1 MKTKRILSLLLV
13 FLMVFTMIPGSAF
26 AEAAAEDAAAP
37 QSITIDVVNTKR
49 CIGDDRSI
57 LVSEPGDTFQF
68 KAYDENGEETPVT
81 WSSSSSYAGTFGE
94 DGLFTLGATYS
105 GSSSYTSITATSA
118 LDGSVSETKR
128 YTIGGFAASEYS
140 KNKTVA
146 LSTDG
151 QTAKSIT
158 ASGGYSGYCI
168 WSYDEE
174 VAKGIAAPDADPTT
188 STSWK
193 FNVYRPGS
201 FQATA
206 AATFDPE
213 LTTTNTLT
221 ITGVAVEDLAGTQG
235 KVYLETTSKN
245 PEPTTQ
251 LAAFVQDGRTVSS
264 WESSRTDVATVDGNG
279 LVTAVGVGTTQITV
293 TDSEGDKG
301 GIRVVV
307 KDGETPYFESLEF
320 LTTALSNW
328 TAGSTFNPKT
338 FSYDL
343 SIKAAT
349 TTQLTLQA
357 TTLYDT
363 DKHIA
368 TAKYT
373 NIDGNAEEVV
383 INSGAI
389 TYLKDIPFDDFDVT
403 ITIADR
409 ENTENRTDYVFHVN
423 RPRDT
428 TKVVKSSGIVLVPEG
443 RSLYANTVKYNNYT
457 EGTFLKANE
466 AGALTSGTGVTGT
479 QYYYKTYL
487 LGGTESFALN
497 VTGNT
502 AYMHLRY
509 SIGDAGEWKELASGS
524 NTDVITFSTAEDGN
538 LVQKVRIQILDDK
551 TYHDN
556 IVAGKD
562 GFDGA
567 EPNEYVVWVEQIQTS
582 VEDAVIRSFTGGG
595 GDWYPETIKD
605 GVSAYTMVV
614 PAGTTSA
621 AIEYTVSEGA
631 SVKVG
636 TVAQEADENGK
647 YQLMLKNTAQTINIT
662 SADGALVNAYTFR
675 YMTRSSMYDV
685 PDKVVDYIVPN
696 SQYTNGGI
704 GGFGTNPE
712 TTLDGTSKSLG
723 NFGGYVTYYY
733 DKPLTNSSKNPYG
746 IDFFVYGNAAVDTS
760 TATGCSFFE
769 PGQVWVSENGADW
782 YALAGSEHYEKTTVW
797 DYEVTYTKTESGK
810 TAWVDN
816 QGNSNPGSTSVGT
829 FINPQIYYM
838 NQLMQNNN
846 LTIKG
851 ICLPNDAGEI
861 ASYGGSTDAN
871 HISWGYAD
879 CFANGTIGAAVNPY
893 LDNSDHKLQANG
905 FDLEWAVDE
914 EGNPIDVSDKE
925 FHYVKVVTAS
935 NMWNPGVNEKS
946 TEVTYVIR
954 ANEAEGTVGR
964 TADTTGVT
972 ISNGEKTKNVFFED
986 GKQVY
991 EVDVED
997 MKYVSLQING
1007 GCEEDN
1013 IYINNQRIS
1022 YLEAVDGIKVTKE
1035 GGETLVRVIVQK
1047 GEMEPEIYLLRLTGT
1062 ASESDELI
1070 ESVRAKMNESSRYL
1084 TTKDGEYY
1092 ELTVAHRI
1100 DSISL
1105 NPIVKDGVAYT
1116 IYEGADTSV
1125 AAPKKQESYKI
1136 AYGENIFTIV
1146 AADNN
1151 SSRKQTIMVAVT
1163 REAAPVLSGET
1174 IDVTLSLYGDSRHG
1188 NIDTPHTY
1196 QKNKEELEVWIDK
1209 VTYTV
1214 PKESTVLDVLEKAF
1228 DDNGIPYTNADGN
1241 YISRINGLAEFD
1253 NGALSGWLFMIN
1265 GRYPDKGVAGQTLN
1279 NGDEIILHYT
1289 DDYTQEHLV
1298 NSGNVQTAD
1307 EVIALIDAI
1316 SEVTLES
1323 KDAINAARRGYDGL
1337 TETQKELV
1345 TNYAVL
1351 EEAEA
1356 VYAELRKAQDALDAH
1371 LQKVTEAYE
1380 AAGAYLEALEPGTGM
1395 VGGEWMV
1402 LGLARAGVNLS
1413 AEYKRDYRNKVIAY
1427 IRGNCN
1433 SENRLHNNKSSENS
1447 RVILAL
1453 TALGYNPE
1461 RLGGRNL
1468 LAGLSDMDYVKKQ
1481 GINGSIWALI
1491 AFDSKNYKIPALKGE
1506 GTQITR
1512 EGLIA
1517 EILQAQL
1524 ADGGFTLAGETA
1536 DADITGMVLQALAP
1550 YYSTREDVKEAVDK
1564 ALACLSD
1571 MQLATGGYASWGKEN
1586 MESNV
1591 QVLVGLSALGIDARK
1606 DERFIKNGNNLLDA
1620 ILGFALEDGSFAHE
1634 VGGTETNPMSTEQA
1648 YYSLVAYYRMLN
1660 GKVRL
1665 YDMSDV
1671 EVQVIVG
1678 DANGDGQI
1686 RADDALAILEYVA
1699 GVKQE
1704 YFIKQAANCDGRAG
1718 INANDALEVL
1728 KYVAG
1733 VIDKFLS
1740 TN

>member
-1 MKTKRILSLLLV
+1 MKTKRILSLLLA
-13 FLMVFTMIPGSAF
+13 FLMVFTMIPGSVF

-37 QSITIDVVNTKR
+37 ESITIDVVNTKR

-57 LVSEPGDTFQF
+57 LVSEPGGTFQF

-94 DGLFTLGATYS
+94 GGLFTLGSTYS
-105 GSSSYTSITATSA
+105 GSSSFTSITATST
-118 LDGSVSETKR
+118 LDESVSETKR
-128 YTIGGFAASEYS
+128 YTVAGFAASEYS

-151 QTAKSIT
+151 QTAKTIT
-158 ASGGYSGYCI
+158 ATGGYNGYCV

-174 VAKGIAAPDADPTT
+174 AAKGIAVPDADPTT

-221 ITGVAVEDLAGTQG
+221 ITGVAVEDLTGTQG

-245 PEPTTQ
+245 PSPTTQ

-264 WESSRTDVATVDGNG
+264 WESSKTDVATVDANG

-293 TDSEGDKG
+293 TDSAGTKG

-373 NIDGNAEEVV
+373 NIEGNAEEVL
-383 INSGAI
+383 INSGKI
-389 TYLKDIPFDDFDVT
+389 TYLKNIPFDDFDVI

-409 ENTENRTDYVFHVN
+409 ENPENKTDYVFHVN

-443 RSLYANTVKYNNYT
+443 RSLYTNTVKYNNYA

-466 AGALTSGTGVTGT
+466 EGTLTSDTGVTGT

-509 SIGDAGEWKELASGS
+509 SIGDDGEWKELASGS
-524 NTDVITFSTAEDGN
+524 NTNFITFPTAEDGN
-538 LVQKVRIQILDDK
+538 PVQKVRIQILDDK

-556 IVAGKD
+556 IVAGKG
-562 GFDGA
+562 GFDEGT
-567 EPNEYVVWVEQIQTS
+567 PNEYIVWVEQVQTS
-582 VEDAVIRSFTGGG
+582 PKDAAILSFTGEG
-595 GDWYPETIKD
+595 GDWYPETVKD
-605 GVSAYTMVV
+605 GITTYNMVV

-621 AIEYTVSEGA
+621 TIEYTVTDGA

-636 TVAQEADENGK
+636 TAAQEADENGM
-647 YQLMLKNTAQTINIT
+647 YQLVLKSTAQTINIT
-662 SADGALVNAYTFR
+662 SADGALVNAYNFK
-675 YMTRSSMYDV
+675 YIARSSWYDV

-696 SQYTNGGI
+696 SQYTNGGN
-704 GGFGTNPE
+704 GTNPE
-712 TTLDGTSKSLG
+712 TTLAGTFESLG
-723 NFGGYVTYYY
+723 NFGGYITYYY
-733 DKPLTNSSKNPYG
+733 EKPLTNSSKNLYG
-746 IDFFVYGNAAVDTS
+746 IDFFVYGNSQVDTT

-769 PGQVWVSENGADW
+769 PGQVWVSENGSDW

-797 DYEVTYTKTESGK
+797 DYEVTYTRTASGK
-810 TAWVDN
+810 TAWADN
-816 QGNSNPGSTSVGT
+816 QGNSNAGTSYCGNFV
-829 FINPQIYYM
+829 NPNIYYM
-838 NQLMQNNN
+838 NQLMQNNSVT
-846 LTIKG
+846 LKG

-861 ASYGGSTDAN
+861 ASYGSAVDAN
-871 HISWGYAD
+871 HVSWGYAD
-879 CFANGTIGAAVNPY
+879 CFANGTKGEAVNPY

-905 FDLEWAVDE
+905 FDLEWAVDA

-935 NMWNPGVNEKS
+935 NMWHPSFGDKS
-946 TEVTYVIR
+946 TEVSYVVR
-954 ANEAEGTVGR
+954 ANEVEESVGR

-997 MKYVSLQING
+997 MKYVSLQVNG
-1007 GCEEDN
+1007 ACEEDN

-1047 GEMEPEIYLLRLTGT
+1047 GEMEPEIYLLRLTGS

-1084 TTKDGEYY
+1084 TTKDGEHY

-1105 NPIVKDGVAYT
+1105 NPIVKDGVVYT
-1116 IYEGADTSV
+1116 IYAGSDTSV
-1125 AAPKKQESYKI
+1125 TAPKNQASYEL

-1151 SSRKQTIMVAVT
+1151 SSRKQAVTVAVT

-1174 IDVTLSLYGDSRHG
+1174 IDVTFSLYGDSRHG

-1196 QKNKEELEVWIDK
+1196 QKNKEELEVWIDE

-1279 NGDEIILHYT
+1279 DGDEIILHYT
-1289 DDYTQEHLV
+1289 DDYTQEHLI
-1298 NSGNVQTAD
+1298 NSGNAQTAD
-1307 EVIALIDAI
+1307 GVIALIDAI
-1316 SEVTLES
+1316 GEVTLES

-1337 TETQKELV
+1337 TDTQKELV

-1356 VYAELRKAQDALDAH
+1356 VYAELKKAQDALDAH
-1371 LQKVTEAYE
+1371 LQKVTEVYE
-1380 AAGAYLEALEPGTGM
+1380 AAGAYLAALKPGTGM
-1395 VGGEWMV
+1395 IGGEWMV
-1402 LGLARAGVNLS
+1402 LGLARAGANLS
-1413 AEYKRDYRNKVIAY
+1413 AEYRRDYRNKVIAY
-1427 IRGNCN
+1427 IRENCN
-1433 SENRLHNNKSSENS
+1433 EENRLHNNKSSENS

-1453 TALGYNPE
+1453 TALGYDPE

-1468 LAGLSDMDYVKKQ
+1468 LSGLSDMDYVKKQ

-1491 AFDSKNYKIPALKGE
+1491 AFDSKNYEIPALKGE
-1506 GTQITR
+1506 GTQTTR
-1512 EGLIA
+1512 EGLIT
-1517 EILQAQL
+1517 EILQSQL
-1524 ADGGFTLAGETA
+1524 EDGGFALAGETA
-1536 DADITGMVLQALAP
+1536 DADITGMALQALAP
-1550 YYSTREDVKEAVDK
+1550 YYATREDVKEAVDK

-1634 VGGTETNPMSTEQA
+1634 VGGTEANQMSTEQG
-1648 YYSLVAYYRMLN
+1648 YYALTAYYRMLN
-1660 GKVRL
+1660 GENRL

-1671 EVQVIVG
+1671 EIQIIAG

-1686 RADDALAILEYVA
+1686 KTDDALAILKYVA
-1699 GVKQE
+1699 SLKQE
-1704 YFIKQAANCDGRAG
+1704 YFLEQAANCDGKAG
-1718 INANDALEVL
+1718 ISTSDALAVL

-1733 VIDKFLS
+1733 ITKSFPVEG
-1740 TN
+1740 